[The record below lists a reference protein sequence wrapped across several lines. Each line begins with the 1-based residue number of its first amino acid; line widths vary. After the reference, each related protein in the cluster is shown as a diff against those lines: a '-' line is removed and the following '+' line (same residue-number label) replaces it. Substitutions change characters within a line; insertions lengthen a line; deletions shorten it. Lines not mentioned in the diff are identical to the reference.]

1 MVPICPLLL
10 FRARKGV
17 CRPRKLANSL
27 VEERPI
33 MSVMSISGSR
43 VARQWAIAMY
53 SLLAAVLLAMSYFYS

>member
-1 MVPICPLLL
+1 
-10 FRARKGV
+10 
-17 CRPRKLANSL
+17 

-53 SLLAAVLLAMSYFYS
+53 SLLATVLLAMWHFYS

>member
-1 MVPICPLLL
+1 
-10 FRARKGV
+10 
-17 CRPRKLANSL
+17 

>member
-1 MVPICPLLL
+1 
-10 FRARKGV
+10 
-17 CRPRKLANSL
+17 
-27 VEERPI
+27 